1 VGELRWLDWVLG
13 GSVALLAVCLA
24 AVTRKVDRVARAGRG
39 ATGGGSAEYEQ
50 VLARLRAD
58 TDRTLGDLAQVQE
71 ALARCVQR
79 VGLVRYDAFEGSGG
93 RLSFSLALLDG
104 HGDGVVLSVLAGRDG
119 SYAYAK
125 ALRDGVPS
133 HPLSEEEKQ
142 AISAAMA

>member
-1 VGELRWLDWVLG
+1 MGEVRWLDWVLG
-13 GSVALLAVCLA
+13 GSVALLTVCLVVLSA
-24 AVTRKVDRVARAGRG
+24 RVDRLARAGEGR
-39 ATGGGSAEYEQ
+39 ALSVDEEQ
-50 VLARLRAD
+50 LGRLRAD
-58 TDRTLGDLAQVQE
+58 CDRAMEDLARVQGV
-71 ALARCVQR
+71 LARCVQR

-104 HGDGVVLSVLAGRDG
+104 RGNGVVLSVLASREG

-125 ALRDGVPS
+125 ALREGVPS

>member
-1 VGELRWLDWVLG
+1 MAEVRSLDWVLG
-13 GSVALLAVCLA
+13 GSVALLALCLA
-24 AVTRKVDRVARAGRG
+24 VLSARVGRLARTA
-39 ATGGGSAEYEQ
+39 GGGALSPEE
-50 VLARLRAD
+50 LRRLRAD
-58 TDRTLGDLAQVQE
+58 CERAVEDLARAQGV
-71 ALARCVQR
+71 LARCVQR

-104 HGDGVVLSVLAGRDG
+104 RGDGVVLSVLASREG